1 MNTIVC
7 LVCFVLARCLSSRGM
22 DISNFFVNS
31 MVCYTVQFLS
41 TAPTGKIQSKSGWCR
56 KKRKGFRNHVAVA
69 C

>member
-31 MVCYTVQFLS
+31 MVCSTVQFVS
-41 TAPTGKIQSKSGWCR
+41 TVPTDKIQSKSRWYSTHEQ
-56 KKRKGFRNHVAVA
+56 GFRNHVAVA